1 MNVRTN
7 RSVAAHAF
15 TLIEVL
21 IAVAVASILLIAV
34 NTVFYGAVRLREKTT
49 KAVEQ
54 SLPLEQAIAFLR
66 RDLRALAVPG
76 GTFGGSLQTT
86 ASSSSL
92 MGATA
97 VSPSF
102 YTTSAL
108 IDDALPWGNIQ
119 RVAYYLRPST
129 NAVEG
134 GGFDLVRA
142 VTRNL
147 LAPTQEEVLEQWLMG
162 GVTAMQ
168 FQYFNGTDWKTD
180 WDSTTETPPLPKA
193 VKVLLSLVEPDASL
207 RAARSRTP
215 MQFVFPVSSQGSTNQ
230 TQSTTG
236 GAG

>member
-1 MNVRTN
+1 MNSGTN
-7 RSVAAHAF
+7 NAAAARAF

-21 IAVAVASILLIAV
+21 IAVAVASIVLIAV

-54 SLPLEQAIAFLR
+54 SLPLEQTLAFLR

-102 YTTSAL
+102 YTTSAF
-108 IDDALPWGNIQ
+108 IDDSLPWGNIQ

-129 NAVEG
+129 NAVGG

-162 GVTAMQ
+162 GVSAMQ

-180 WDSTTETPPLPKA
+180 WDSTTEVPPLPKA
-193 VKVLLSLVEPDASL
+193 VKVLLSLAEPDSSSRAS
-207 RAARSRTP
+207 RSQVP
-215 MQFVFPVSSQGSTNQ
+215 MQFVIPVSAQGSTNQ